1 MIGNW
6 LLEFFNWIE
15 DIISFLS
22 NIMLI
27 PGVSLLHFI
36 LACSVVT
43 MMVTTFVSRG
53 HE

>member
-1 MIGNW
+1 MYSK
-6 LLEFFNWIE
+6 LEKFGAVCVANVE
-15 DIISFLS
+15 
-22 NIMLI
+22 NVTVLI
-27 PGVSLLHFI
+27 VESPPFGVFI